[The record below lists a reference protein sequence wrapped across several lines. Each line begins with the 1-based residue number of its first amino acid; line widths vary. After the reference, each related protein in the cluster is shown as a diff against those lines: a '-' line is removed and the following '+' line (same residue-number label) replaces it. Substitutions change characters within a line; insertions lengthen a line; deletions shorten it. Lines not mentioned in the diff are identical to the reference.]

1 MKPGYNFIDIEQK
14 WQRHWADN
22 NTFFADVN
30 TSKKKYYCLEMLPYP
45 SGQLHMGHVR
55 NYSIGDLI
63 ARYKLKQGYNV
74 LHPMGWDAFGLPAE
88 NAAIEK
94 KTHPKKWTY
103 ENIDNMRSEIKRL
116 GFSYDWSKEIA
127 TCDPQYYKHQQK
139 IFLDFLKNDIAY
151 RKESVVNWDPVDQT
165 VLSNEQVIDG
175 RGWRSDALV
184 ERKKLTQWFIRI
196 TDYSEDLI
204 ESLKKLDHWPE
215 HVKLMQDK
223 WIGKSQG
230 ANVKFRIKDSD
241 EFVEIFTTLP
251 ETLFGASFCAIS
263 FDHPIALNLAKT
275 NTNLKKFIDDCNHS
289 GTSEEEINKNEKL
302 GINTGL
308 IVLNPLDPKKEMPL
322 FIANFVLMEYGT
334 GAIFGCPAHDT
345 RDHEFALRYDLEVT
359 QVAKKQNAIDQELP
373 TKVDPTDII
382 IDSDFLNNLTAK
394 DAKKKVIEYLE
405 KNSLGK
411 GITQYRLRDWGV
423 SRQRYWGCPIPI
435 IHCESCGTVP
445 VPEKDLPVALPED
458 VEISGNGNPLDHH
471 PTWKHVACP
480 KCNKPSIRETDTLDT
495 FFDSSWYFLRY
506 CNPNA
511 TSPVDHDAVNYWL
524 PVDKY
529 IGGIEHA
536 VLHLL
541 YARFFVKALSKCGYP
556 KIDEPFTDL
565 LTQGMVT
572 HMSYKDKNNKWFP
585 AADVYSKENLFF
597 DKNSDEEVRHYRSEK
612 MSKSKKNVVA
622 PMPIIKKYGA
632 DTARLF
638 MLSDSPPEKDLEW
651 SDAGIEGCYKFL
663 NRLFVFV
670 QTFIE
675 SYPSCKA
682 AVSIPDDLS
691 NAQQELIKKIHT
703 TIKNTTES
711 IELMHF
717 NKSIAT
723 IRELTNLMYPYKI
736 ETDLDKSLIKLAI
749 ENIIQLIN
757 PIAPHLT
764 EELWQLLGNATHL
777 STLSWPKYDERFLK
791 NESKKIA
798 VQVNGKLRLLL
809 EFPVN
814 ASETEIKQVV
824 LENEKINKELSSK
837 DIKKIIYVLDKLVNI
852 VAV

>member
-1 MKPGYNFIDIEQK
+1 MHGYNFLDIEQK
-14 WQRHWADN
+14 WQKHWAYN
-22 NTFFADVN
+22 NTFFADIN
-30 TSKKKYYCLEMLPYP
+30 SAKKKYYCLEMLPYP

-63 ARYKLKQGYNV
+63 ARFKLKQGYNV

-94 KTHPKKWTY
+94 KIHPKKWTY

-165 VLSNEQVIDG
+165 VLSNEQVVDG
-175 RGWRSDALV
+175 RGWRSDALI

-204 ESLKKLDHWPE
+204 DSLKKLEHWPE

-230 ANVKFRIKDSD
+230 ANVKFSIKDSD
-241 EFVEIFTTLP
+241 EFVEIFTTTP

-263 FDHPIALNLAKT
+263 FDHPIALSLAKT
-275 NTNLKKFIDDCNHS
+275 NTNLKKFIEDCNHS
-289 GTSEEEINKNEKL
+289 GTSEEEINKKEKL
-302 GINTGL
+302 GINTEL
-308 IVLNPLDPKKEMPL
+308 IVLNPLDPKQEIPL

-334 GAIFGCPAHDT
+334 GAIFGCPAHDI
-345 RDHEFALRYDLEVT
+345 RDHEFALRYDLEVK
-359 QVAKKQNAIDQELP
+359 QVTKKQDDTDQALP
-373 TKVDPTDII
+373 TKVEPTDIMI
-382 IDSDFLNNLTAK
+382 NSGFLNNSTAK
-394 DAKKKVIEYLE
+394 DAKTRVIEYLE

-435 IHCESCGTVP
+435 IHCESCGIVP

-471 PTWKHVACP
+471 PTWKHTPCP

-524 PVDKY
+524 SVDKY

-572 HMSYKDKNNKWFP
+572 HMSYKDKSNKWFP
-585 AADVYSKENLFF
+585 AADVYSKGNSFF
-597 DKNSDEEVRHYRSEK
+597 DKNSNEEVHPYRSEK
-612 MSKSKKNVVA
+612 MSKSKKNVV
-622 PMPIIKKYGA
+622 PPVPILEKYGA

-651 SDAGIEGCYKFL
+651 SEAGIEGCYKFL
-663 NRLFVFV
+663 NKLFVFV
-670 QTFIE
+670 QTFTKTY
-675 SYPSCKA
+675 SSCNTA
-682 AVSIPDDLS
+682 ISIPSDLS
-691 NAQQELIKKIHT
+691 GNQQELIKKIHT
-703 TIKNTTES
+703 TIKNATES

-717 NKSIAT
+717 NKSIAS
-723 IRELTNLMYPYKI
+723 IRELTNLMYSYKI
-736 ETDLDKSLIKLAI
+736 DTELDKSLVKLVI
-749 ENIIQLIN
+749 ENVVQLIN

-764 EELWQLLGNATHL
+764 EELWQILGNKTHL
-777 STLSWPKYDERFLK
+777 STLSWPRYDEKFLK

-814 ASETEIKQVV
+814 APEEDIKQVV
-824 LENEKINKELSSK
+824 LKNEKISKELASK
-837 DIKKIIYVLDKLVNI
+837 DIKKIVYVLDKLVNI
-852 VAV
+852 VAG

>member
-359 QVAKKQNAIDQELP
+359 QVAKKQNAIE
-373 TKVDPTDII
+373 
-382 IDSDFLNNLTAK
+382 DS
-394 DAKKKVIEYLE
+394 
-405 KNSLGK
+405 
-411 GITQYRLRDWGV
+411 
-423 SRQRYWGCPIPI
+423 
-435 IHCESCGTVP
+435 
-445 VPEKDLPVALPED
+445 
-458 VEISGNGNPLDHH
+458 
-471 PTWKHVACP
+471 
-480 KCNKPSIRETDTLDT
+480 
-495 FFDSSWYFLRY
+495 
-506 CNPNA
+506 
-511 TSPVDHDAVNYWL
+511 
-524 PVDKY
+524 
-529 IGGIEHA
+529 
-536 VLHLL
+536 
-541 YARFFVKALSKCGYP
+541 
-556 KIDEPFTDL
+556 
-565 LTQGMVT
+565 
-572 HMSYKDKNNKWFP
+572 
-585 AADVYSKENLFF
+585 
-597 DKNSDEEVRHYRSEK
+597 
-612 MSKSKKNVVA
+612 
-622 PMPIIKKYGA
+622 
-632 DTARLF
+632 
-638 MLSDSPPEKDLEW
+638 
-651 SDAGIEGCYKFL
+651 
-663 NRLFVFV
+663 
-670 QTFIE
+670 
-675 SYPSCKA
+675 
-682 AVSIPDDLS
+682 
-691 NAQQELIKKIHT
+691 QQ
-703 TIKNTTES
+703 
-711 IELMHF
+711 
-717 NKSIAT
+717 
-723 IRELTNLMYPYKI
+723 
-736 ETDLDKSLIKLAI
+736 
-749 ENIIQLIN
+749 
-757 PIAPHLT
+757 
-764 EELWQLLGNATHL
+764 
-777 STLSWPKYDERFLK
+777 
-791 NESKKIA
+791 
-798 VQVNGKLRLLL
+798 
-809 EFPVN
+809 
-814 ASETEIKQVV
+814 
-824 LENEKINKELSSK
+824 
-837 DIKKIIYVLDKLVNI
+837 
-852 VAV
+852 